1 MILRFISL
9 SVPLICIIGLSINV
23 ISSGRSLKDNASKLL
38 AVIII
43 SIGSLI
49 NTLYTFYSIY
59 EDYDTKTYT
68 KSEVDSLI
76 YYRIMEDSEN
86 PISMGDNYGNYRID
100 TVGVGVVNY
109 YTNLG
114 VYKVWYPDN
123 YTEDLTIT
131 TSYPYKLESICVD
144 HNNITNLKK
153 VINSIYKKRLIEL
166 LNIDCKNFAKF
177 YNSSTTIE

>member
-59 EDYDTKTYT
+59 ED
-68 KSEVDSLI
+68 
-76 YYRIMEDSEN
+76 
-86 PISMGDNYGNYRID
+86 
-100 TVGVGVVNY
+100 
-109 YTNLG
+109 
-114 VYKVWYPDN
+114 
-123 YTEDLTIT
+123 
-131 TSYPYKLESICVD
+131 
-144 HNNITNLKK
+144 
-153 VINSIYKKRLIEL
+153 
-166 LNIDCKNFAKF
+166 
-177 YNSSTTIE
+177 

>member
-59 EDYDTKTYT
+59 EDHNTKTYT

-86 PISMGDNYGNYRID
+86 PISMGDNYGNYKTDVIKK
-100 TVGVGVVNY
+100 GVVNY
-109 YTNLG
+109 YYYYTNLG
-114 VYKVWYPDN
+114 IYKVCYSNDN
-123 YTEDLTIT
+123 QDVIIYAN
-131 TSYPYKLESICVD
+131 YPYNSEYIYAD
-144 HNNITNLKK
+144 PNNMNNLKK
-153 VINSIYKKRLIEL
+153 VIRDLYKRRLIQL
-166 LNIDCKNFAKF
+166 LNIDYEGFIK
-177 YNSSTTIE
+177 S